1 MSLERLSRRDWL
13 LKCTALGALTLA
25 PDVTIAEALAWA
37 EPADGQ
43 RRSPTPWNEIG
54 PFYKREAP
62 NVADLR
68 GSGDKG
74 LPLSVTGRVFDTRGQ
89 SIEGAKIEIW
99 QADDAGLYD
108 LDGYKYRAS
117 LTADKTGAY
126 GFGSIMPGHYPAR
139 VCQHIHY
146 LVTAPG
152 CKALTT
158 QLYFGTDPA
167 FGGDPARNF
176 TKDPLIQSVELV
188 RPVKMTKSPAGNR
201 AEVTF
206 ELVLERS

>member
-1 MSLERLSRRDWL
+1 M
-13 LKCTALGALTLA
+13 A
-25 PDVTIAEALAWA
+25 DVFAWS
-37 EPADGQ
+37 EQQKPAA
-43 RRSPTPWNEIG
+43 RTPTPWNEIG
-54 PFYKREAP
+54 PFYKRAAP
-62 NVADLR
+62 SVAELR

-74 LPLSVTGRVFDTRGQ
+74 LPLSVTGRVFDTRGEA
-89 SIEGAKIEIW
+89 IEGAKIEIW

-108 LDGYKYRAS
+108 LDGYRYRAS
-117 LTADKTGAY
+117 LTADKAGAY

-158 QLYFGTDPA
+158 QLYFGTDPVFA
-167 FGGDPARNF
+167 GDPARNF

-201 AEVTF
+201 ADVTF
-206 ELVLERS
+206 ELVLERL